1 MNYSLKVIPRNL
13 PVFTWLLILT
23 IMTFLMV
30 LIGGLTRLTDS
41 GLSMVNWEPIM
52 GSIPPL
58 SKKSWEEVFNAYK
71 NSPEFLIVNKS
82 MTLNEFRYIFWWE
95 WGHRFFARCI
105 GLVLVLPF
113 IYFLFKK
120 KLSKKFNINIFI
132 LFSLGVFQAIV
143 GWWMVKSGLTENPYV
158 SPYRLAFHLTNA
170 VIILSILCW
179 LTFNA
184 WSGLQ
189 INFLPNNISENMIF
203 FLIFLLFITIVS
215 GAFMAG
221 TNAGQSFNTYP
232 MMNDKFF
239 PENYFLEDSGFRNIF
254 ENTIAINFNHRWLAT
269 ITFLAIILMAF
280 YIKFS
285 KKFKRN
291 TMGPYLIIFFGFLQ
305 FFLGI
310 FTLLTNVNIVFASM
324 HQINS
329 VLLFASLLLTYY
341 SIKKERDF

>member
-1 MNYSLKVIPRNL
+1 
-13 PVFTWLLILT
+13 
-23 IMTFLMV
+23 
-30 LIGGLTRLTDS
+30 
-41 GLSMVNWEPIM
+41 
-52 GSIPPL
+52 
-58 SKKSWEEVFNAYK
+58 
-71 NSPEFLIVNKS
+71 
-82 MTLNEFRYIFWWE
+82 
-95 WGHRFFARCI
+95 
-105 GLVLVLPF
+105 
-113 IYFLFKK
+113 
-120 KLSKKFNINIFI
+120 
-132 LFSLGVFQAIV
+132 
-143 GWWMVKSGLTENPYV
+143 
-158 SPYRLAFHLTNA
+158 
-170 VIILSILCW
+170 
-179 LTFNA
+179 
-184 WSGLQ
+184 
-189 INFLPNNISENMIF
+189 
-203 FLIFLLFITIVS
+203 
-215 GAFMAG
+215 MAG

-232 MMNDKFF
+232 MMNDNFF